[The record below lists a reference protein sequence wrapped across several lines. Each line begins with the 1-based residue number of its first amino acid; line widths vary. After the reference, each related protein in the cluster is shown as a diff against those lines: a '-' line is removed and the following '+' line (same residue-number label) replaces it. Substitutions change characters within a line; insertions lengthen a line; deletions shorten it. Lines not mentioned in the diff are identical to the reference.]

1 MIFWIACALLT
12 LAAVMAILLP
22 FVKARP
28 RTTGALDA
36 VGGNDLEVYK
46 DQLRE
51 IDEDEARGL
60 ISGGDAVAA
69 RTEVS
74 RRILKIAAGTS
85 STPIPT
91 GHKGGRLAVAVVSLG
106 VPLAAWI
113 GYGFTG
119 SPQIPDQPF
128 EARLQKPA
136 SESTIAELI
145 AKTETH
151 LAANPNDGKGW
162 EVIAPIYLRLEKFD
176 QAALAFKR
184 SSELLG
190 ASFKSEVGLAQALT
204 GMNGGQVGPDAEA
217 AFKRASQMAPADP
230 QPPFMLATALAQK
243 GQYLDAKASFEQLLL
258 KAPADAPW
266 RQAVERSIAELNV
279 AINADGAGTAKGPT
293 PADID
298 NAATMPDADRMAMI
312 EGMVAGLDAK
322 LKDNPSDKDGWL
334 RLIRSYAMLKKQDD
348 AMSALQRARAG
359 LSGNSQGLSE
369 VKALALELGLEAS

>member
-22 FVKARP
+22 FVKAEQ
-28 RTTGALDA
+28 RTTEAMA
-36 VGGNDLEVYK
+36 AAGGNDLEVYK

-51 IDEDEARGL
+51 IDEDEGRGL
-60 ISGGDAVAA
+60 ISGVDAEAA

-74 RRILKIAAGTS
+74 RRILKVAAETPS
-85 STPIPT
+85 APIPT
-91 GHKGGRLAVAVVSLG
+91 GHTGGRIAVAIVSLG

-119 SPQIPDQPF
+119 SPQMPDQPF

-136 SESTIAELI
+136 SQSTIAELI

-190 ASFKSEVGLAQALT
+190 SSFQSEVGLAQALT
-204 GMNGGQVGPDAEA
+204 GMNGGKVGPDAEA
-217 AFKRASQMAPADP
+217 AFNRANALDPADP

-243 GQYLDAKASFEQLLL
+243 GQYVDAKAAFERLLV

-266 RQAVERSIAELNV
+266 RAAVERSIAELNV
-279 AINADGAGTAKGPT
+279 AINAPGGGQGKGPT

-298 NAATMPDADRMAMI
+298 NAAAMSDADRMTMI

-322 LKDNPSDKDGWL
+322 LKDNPDDKDGWL
-334 RLIRSYAMLKKQDD
+334 RLIRSYAMLKKRED
-348 AMSALQRARAG
+348 AVSALQRARAG
-359 LSGNSQGLSE
+359 LADNTQGLSE
-369 VKALALELGLEAS
+369 VKALAVELGLEAS